1 MAASIAA
8 LIHVARRLYEYG
20 HDAVRA
26 PKERQELSDLL
37 IDLGLKLELLKEH
50 EDRAR
55 QHPDD
60 PWYRGLRAMAKSAVI
75 STSNS
80 GKLILD
86 PAGRGDGALVKL
98 RKAIEKLEVDLMP
111 QEGLKGQ
118 YQRRNWSHDKENY
131 QSMLAEI
138 RQWMIQVDSI
148 LHQDHFTLSLAIREV
163 AVDTNTHVR
172 SSENK
177 IDKKAVISWLSPL
190 EFRKRQSELFN
201 NCIPI
206 GQAFFEVSRG

>member
-1 MAASIAA
+1 MRVITGGNDVA
-8 LIHVARRLYEYG
+8 L
-20 HDAVRA
+20 AVRA
-26 PKERQELSDLL
+26 PKERQELGDLL
-37 IDLGLKLELLKEH
+37 RDLGLKLELLKEH

-60 PWYRGLRAMAKSAVI
+60 PWYRGLRAMAKSAEI

-80 GKLILD
+80 GKLILN

-98 RKAIEKLEVDLMP
+98 RKATAKLEVDLMP
-111 QEGLKGQ
+111 QEGLRGQ
-118 YQRRNWSHDKENY
+118 YQRWTWSHDKEKY

-148 LHQDHFTLSLAIREV
+148 LHQDHLTLSLAIREV

-172 SSENK
+172 SLENK
-177 IDKKAVISWLSPL
+177 IDKKAVISGLSPL
-190 EFRKRQSELFN
+190 EFRKRQLELFN

-206 GQAFFEVSRG
+206 GQVFFEVSRG